1 MALARTR
8 KRLAAVVGLAATM
21 AVGGA
26 VLASPASAAPNC
38 ASGYH
43 CVFFL
48 GFDSAKHSY
57 FNSDTN
63 FSGDTFN
70 QGSGLSGY
78 GQSVNDNVVSASNS
92 SNSNYESHYYVN
104 SNYGTFLFCVNPG
117 SSVEYLP
124 SSKQNQASSLQLRGR
139 TTISCY

>member
-8 KRLAAVVGLAATM
+8 KRLAAVVGLAVTM
-21 AVGGA
+21 AAGGA
-26 VLASPASAAPNC
+26 VLASPASAGPNC

-43 CVFFL
+43 CVFYL

-124 SSKQNQASSLQLRGR
+124 SSKQNLASSLRLRGR